1 MKEIALK
8 HKRPLRFV
16 QPLPLPG
23 TSAYRQTAGK
33 PRMMA
38 LFEVEKP
45 PTGHVEQNSGQ
56 TPHMPPHRYQ
66 GNLEKWKGLGLKG
79 TAVLLQGDSRYL
91 LKVLG
96 QAQADANIASPPF
109 LYTDGGGKE
118 MPHGTR
124 DEEQARGATRKDSY
138 GRSPGQLGSM
148 PSGDFAANISSPPY
162 AGRSIPPN
170 IASKDASSLKQNEG
184 DGMVYGHS
192 DGQLSALP
200 EGSLD
205 ANISSPPFGEA
216 ETRNRTPHAGGYVGD
231 MMSRA
236 YTQDKQGTTEGNLAT
251 LPNEGF
257 DAAVSS
263 PAYGNAIDK
272 GDGPGARHDYDTHSP
287 EKARKVSNQA
297 SYGETEGQL
306 AKMDAGV
313 SSPPFE
319 RSLQSQDVEFENER
333 QKSRGR
339 SVYGFGHIGSLST
352 YGDEPGNIGNEGG
365 NTFWEAAKTIV
376 EQTYLALKPGAVAAW
391 VCGNYVRDGKIV
403 PFDEMWQQLCVSV
416 GFEPLEVIIAW
427 KKRPGPIQIDIHG
440 NGHDQTRSNLSFF
453 RLLANR
459 NNPEAAVES
468 ETVVFVRKP
477 I

>member
-1 MKEIALK
+1 VGISNGEQPD
-8 HKRPLRFV
+8 RP
-16 QPLPLPG
+16 
-23 TSAYRQTAGK
+23 
-33 PRMMA
+33 
-38 LFEVEKP
+38 
-45 PTGHVEQNSGQ
+45 
-56 TPHMPPHRYQ
+56 
-66 GNLEKWKGLGLKG
+66 
-79 TAVLLQGDSRYL
+79 
-91 LKVLG
+91 
-96 QAQADANIASPPF
+96 
-109 LYTDGGGKE
+109 
-118 MPHGTR
+118 
-124 DEEQARGATRKDSY
+124 DSY

-251 LPNEGF
+251 LPTEGFDTAVSSSPYASDHVHGRSGVDLSKSERVGKTSQATTMENYGETQGQLGSMSNEGF
-257 DAAVSS
+257 DTAVSS

-297 SYGETEGQL
+297 SYGETDGQL
-306 AKMDAGV
+306 AKMD
-313 SSPPFE
+313 
-319 RSLQSQDVEFENER
+319 NE
-333 QKSRGR
+333 
-339 SVYGFGHIGSLST
+339 T
-352 YGDEPGNIGNEGG
+352 G
-365 NTFWEAAKTIV
+365 NTFWEATKIVVEQIRDNEGGSTFWEAAKIIV

-477 I
+477 L